1 MRSIR
6 EREREGESKNGELH
20 VLVMPFPA
28 QGHVIPFMELSQN
41 LVKHGFKATFVNTD
55 FSQER
60 IVKSFTGKDNV
71 GDQIRLVSIP
81 DGLEAW
87 EDRNDMGKSCEGIV
101 RVMPKKLEEL
111 MQEINGRDDNKI
123 TCVIAD
129 GNMGWALEVAE
140 KMGIKRAVFLPAAA
154 AMMVLAYRM
163 QKLIDDGIVDNDGKP
178 LCRPLLIIFQ
188 QHIMHGKIIQMF
200 AH

>member
-1 MRSIR
+1 MGS
-6 EREREGESKNGELH
+6 LH

-41 LVKHGFKATFVNTD
+41 LVKHGFKVTFVNTD

-178 LCRPLLIIFQ
+178 LCRPLLIVFH